1 MTSSRVAH
9 RFRAT
14 FRAFRWRN
22 YRLFAGGQ
30 AISLV
35 GTWMQR
41 IAVNW
46 LVYQMYRKGGAAWH
60 LGAINFVSMAPNF
73 FLGPLAGLV
82 ADRHD
87 RFRIVLWMQ
96 VAQMFQALVLWGVV
110 MGGQVQF
117 WHLVALSLLLGITS
131 AFETPARQAFIV
143 RMVGDRADLGNAI
156 ALNSSIFNGARL
168 VGPALAGT
176 LVAWLGAGP
185 VFLINGASYLAV
197 IWALL
202 AMRLDPEAGP
212 AAAKADAAGFWRRLS
227 HGFRRVFG
235 EPALRVI
242 LVNLGLMGIIGMPFT
257 VLVPIVADGV
267 FHGGANAY
275 GWMMGVSGA
284 GALAGGIWLAG
295 RTRTA
300 GLNRVVANFSI
311 VFAASLMLLGV
322 ASVMALGVAWD
333 FRLALAA
340 MFLSGMGALLQMAGS
355 NTMLQALVREDQRGT
370 VMSYFSMAAMGT
382 FPFGSLAVGWVAE
395 WIGVQGTLIACGAAC
410 LGIALWL
417 RPKFLRLRLPEA
429 SGAPGTR
436 NLARAEKA

>member
-1 MTSSRVAH
+1 MTSSRLAN

-30 AISLV
+30 AVSLV

-41 IAVNW
+41 IAINW
-46 LVYQMYRKGGAAWH
+46 LVYRMYRAGGAAWH
-60 LGAINFVSMAPNF
+60 LGAINFVSLAPNF
-73 FLGPLAGLV
+73 FLGPLAGIV

-131 AFETPARQAFIV
+131 AFETPARQAFII
-143 RMVGDRADLGNAI
+143 RMVDDRADLGNAI

-168 VGPALAGT
+168 VGPTLAGV
-176 LVAWLGAGP
+176 LVAWLGVGP

-202 AMRLDPEAGP
+202 AMRLDPEPGP
-212 AAAKADAAGFWRRLS
+212 AAARIDAVGFWRRLS
-227 HGFRRVFG
+227 HGFRSVFD
-235 EPALRVI
+235 EPSLRVI
-242 LVNLGLMGIIGMPFT
+242 LANLGLFGMLGMPFT

-267 FHGGANAY
+267 FHGGANAF
-275 GWMMGVSGA
+275 GWMMGISGG

-300 GLNRVVANFSI
+300 GLNRLVANFSI
-311 VFAASLMLLGV
+311 VFAASVML
-322 ASVMALGVAWD
+322 LGVAWD

-340 MFLSGMGALLQMAGS
+340 MFLSGLAGIFQMAGS
-355 NTMLQALVREDQRGT
+355 NTMLQALVREDQRGN
-370 VMSYFSMAAMGT
+370 VMSYFAMAVMGT

-395 WIGVQGTLIACGAAC
+395 WIGVQWTLIACGAAC
-410 LGIALWL
+410 MGIALWL
-417 RPKFLRLRLPEA
+417 RPKFMRLRLPEM
-429 SGAPGTR
+429 GGLPGTR
-436 NLARAEKA
+436 NLACAEKA